1 MLTLLVAWWLPASLV
16 KSQGQPLNLGDML
29 NAFVQ
34 TTSNEVMAAFGV
46 AFLVRFLLS
55 LAMGMLIVEP
65 LSWLFW
71 FNYWRLR

>member
-1 MLTLLVAWWLPASLV
+1 LAASLV

-34 TTSNEVMAAFGV
+34 TASNEVMAAFGV